1 MDGCFPSCI
10 SWSFESWII
19 SHPLWSI
26 FGLKGGRKSLWPV
39 SDSSDDSK
47 KTAPAEDS
55 KKIVSFRSLRQ
66 DNLTPPPA
74 FMRRPHYRYGRAFV
88 EPGGDDGDDA
98 PPGPPQPNAWYIL
111 LIVLW
116 ILQNCVWKFELGF
129 NILINRCESIDF
141 KYVKILNGFCQIQIL
156 DTSKVFKQ
164 SI

>member
-1 MDGCFPSCI
+1 MVIWVLNHFSPAVIYLWLERWQEEFMACI
-10 SWSFESWII
+10 W
-19 SHPLWSI
+19 L
-26 FGLKGGRKSLWPV
+26 
-39 SDSSDDSK
+39 SSDDSK

-141 KYVKILNGFCQIQIL
+141 IYVKILNGFRQIQIL